1 MQVKTLHVEGNTLEI
16 IQQIKTLSMN
26 LMTL

>member
-1 MQVKTLHVEGNTLEI
+1 MQVKTLHVEDNTLEI